1 MDTSVNSQVK
11 IGNGVL
17 VQVKGKWTI
26 GVQTNV
32 RT

>member
-11 IGNGVL
+11 IGNSAL
-17 VQVKGKWTI
+17 VQVKGKRTI

-32 RT
+32 